1 MPQFFVLFL
10 GFKLI
15 SAYKYFPYFGLYQ
28 DVVNLLKICF
38 SSILLDLGTV
48 VGLNKE
54 LSYPSH
60 STVVESTTFLFFFKK
75 NGPFPASFSLFSSFL
90 QTVNSK

>member
-75 NGPFPASFSLFSSFL
+75 NGPFPASFYLF
-90 QTVNSK
+90 